1 MSTDRTSGPSS
12 FPSLECKCDVLRLVG
27 YIGIMAKLRGL
38 LKASHFGPTLIV
50 TSISFGFAVHY
61 WWEGPA
67 YVIAFGVFT
76 GQLVVGWSNDL
87 YDFDDDLRHQRTN
100 KPLVSGLITKQYLE
114 KWLRAMVPFSFVANL
129 LGPLGIRGGLVYML
143 GIACGVAYNFY
154 FKFSVLSPLPYAI
167 AFAALP
173 SSIAISKDITPPLWM
188 WLGGAL
194 LGMAAH
200 FINVLKDMKEDHVSG
215 IKGLPQRLGTR
226 GSVVAAVVLIS
237 VSVLVLL

>member
-1 MSTDRTSGPSS
+1 MT
-12 FPSLECKCDVLRLVG
+12 
-27 YIGIMAKLRGL
+27 KLRGL

-50 TSISFGFAVHY
+50 TSISFGFALYH

-114 KWLRAMVPFSFVANL
+114 KWLRVMVPFSFVANL
-129 LGPLGIRGGLVYML
+129 LGPLGIKGGLVYML

-154 FKFSVLSPLPYAI
+154 FKFSALSPLPYAI

-188 WLGGAL
+188 WFGGAL

-226 GSVVAAVVLIS
+226 GSVLAAVVLIILGVTILILS
-237 VSVLVLL
+237 L

>member
-1 MSTDRTSGPSS
+1 
-12 FPSLECKCDVLRLVG
+12 
-27 YIGIMAKLRGL
+27 MAKLRGL

-114 KWLRAMVPFSFVANL
+114 KWLRVMVPFSFVANL
-129 LGPLGIRGGLVYML
+129 LGPLGIKGGLVYML

-154 FKFSVLSPLPYAI
+154 FKFSAFSPLPYAI

-194 LGMAAH
+194 LGMSAH

-215 IKGLPQRLGTR
+215 IKGLPQRLGIR
-226 GSVVAAVVLIS
+226 GSVVAAVVLIILGVTILILS
-237 VSVLVLL
+237 L

>member
-1 MSTDRTSGPSS
+1 
-12 FPSLECKCDVLRLVG
+12 
-27 YIGIMAKLRGL
+27 MAKLRGL

-50 TSISFGFAVHY
+50 TSVSFGFAVHY

-114 KWLRAMVPFSFVANL
+114 KWLRVMVPFSFVANL

-154 FKFSVLSPLPYAI
+154 FKFSALSPLPYAI

-173 SSIAISKDITPPLWM
+173 SSIAISKDVTPPLWM